1 MNPGIPLKPMITVEH
16 SQLINL
22 TTNDF
27 NLSMHCGEYN
37 QDFEYKWERKNK
49 IVPLKAQGKKSYHL
63 TIINL
68 KPVDSGEYRC
78 AMSNSTGRLFSYYSL
93 IVVKGMLNNTQ

>member
-16 SQLINL
+16 SQVINL

-37 QDFEYKWERKNK
+37 QGFEYKWERKNK
-49 IVPLKAQGKKSYHL
+49 KVPLKAQGKKSHHL

-68 KPVDSGEYRC
+68 KVDDSGEYRC
-78 AMSNSTGRLFSYYSL
+78 VMSNSTGRLFSYYSL
-93 IVVKGMLNNTQ
+93 IVVKGMLINT

>member
-16 SQLINL
+16 SQVINL

-37 QDFEYKWERKNK
+37 QDFEYTWERKNRK
-49 IVPLKAQGKKSYHL
+49 VPLKAQGKKSYHL

-93 IVVKGMLNNTQ
+93 IVVKGMLNNT

>member
-16 SQLINL
+16 SQVINL

-37 QDFEYKWERKNK
+37 QDFEYNWERKNRK
-49 IVPLKAQGKKSYHL
+49 VPLKAQGKKSHHL

-78 AMSNSTGRLFSYYSL
+78 VMSNSTGRLFSYYSL
-93 IVVKGMLNNTQ
+93 IVVEGMLNNA